1 MATTAR
7 AGRFGRTGCCPM
19 PRANHPRVSPEYAK
33 LPPPQR
39 ARSCSSGSAAAC
51 SHLRRC
57 HCPTGRRHCFPMPR
71 VCHPTATPQC
81 EIPPPQPPARSRSFE
96 LAAVYLVSGRKLV
109 FSEIA
114 GNGGR
119 LIQGMDGGFCG
130 CSRPNNS
137 NSPAPPT
144 PPLSDLTRGFVGG
157 GFQAARRTGSDRA
170 RSRASS
176 SRPITCRL

>member
-1 MATTAR
+1 MFDVASGRIIPLTKDGNPDTIENSR
-7 AGRFGRTGCCPM
+7 ASWSPDSKWIAFIQSDVSAVPKRSILVPGDPTYRTF
-19 PRANHPRVSPEYAK
+19 REERYVVA
-33 LPPPQR
+33 
-39 ARSCSSGSAAAC
+39 
-51 SHLRRC
+51 
-57 HCPTGRRHCFPMPR
+57 
-71 VCHPTATPQC
+71 
-81 EIPPPQPPARSRSFE
+81 
-96 LAAVYLVSGRKLV
+96 GRKLV

-114 GNGGR
+114 ENGGR

-144 PPLSDLTRGFVGG
+144 PLLSDLTRGFAGG

-176 SRPITCRL
+176 SRPMTCRL